1 MPTEPGV
8 DHSTETLVLLWA
20 IRELGVVDALVE
32 RAGTAA
38 EISAETDLSP
48 GDAERLLTVCSDL
61 SFVHPVD
68 GEYELT
74 NRALGF
80 LAKRDLRSIGA
91 LPHELDVID
100 GLIRLPD
107 RLTDGSN
114 GVGTERPTGEH
125 TDSDERTERTEHT
138 DSDERRL
145 RNRLGATVATDPAT
159 VRARV
164 TAAVREAPS
173 ADRVLLID
181 DGAGVYASE
190 FVARGRAASV
200 LTSPDVIE
208 VSRALCAARDVD
220 LVACPPADAKPA
232 PLVYGVDVLSEMTAE
247 EARMTVHELARSVT
261 PKGVIVLV
269 EPVRD
274 RLPERVVTA
283 LDARRLATGGGRCH
297 PEAAIRD
304 WFAAADLDVTL
315 SPIPGDSHV
324 AIVARPERTVLD
336 D

>member
-61 SFVHPVD
+61 GFVHPVD

-125 TDSDERTERTEHT
+125 TDSDERAHRAH
-138 DSDERRL
+138 RL
-145 RNRLGATVATDPAT
+145 R
-159 VRARV
+159 RAPPPQPPRCDGG
-164 TAAVREAPS
+164 
-173 ADRVLLID
+173 DRSGD
-181 DGAGVYASE
+181 RPCAGDCGRSGGPL
-190 FVARGRAASV
+190 RGSG
-200 LTSPDVIE
+200 SPH
-208 VSRALCAARDVD
+208 R
-220 LVACPPADAKPA
+220 
-232 PLVYGVDVLSEMTAE
+232 
-247 EARMTVHELARSVT
+247 
-261 PKGVIVLV
+261 
-269 EPVRD
+269 
-274 RLPERVVTA
+274 
-283 LDARRLATGGGRCH
+283 
-297 PEAAIRD
+297 
-304 WFAAADLDVTL
+304 
-315 SPIPGDSHV
+315 
-324 AIVARPERTVLD
+324 
-336 D
+336 